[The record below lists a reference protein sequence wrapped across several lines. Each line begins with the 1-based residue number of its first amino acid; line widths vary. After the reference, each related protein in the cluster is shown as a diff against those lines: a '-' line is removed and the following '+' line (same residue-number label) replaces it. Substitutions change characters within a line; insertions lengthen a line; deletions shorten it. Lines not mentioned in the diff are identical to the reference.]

1 MVAAT
6 EGEGGKMS
14 VPRRLLL
21 IGLFV
26 FIVGLA
32 LVFPDPGLADEGKS
46 PLYVRMDA
54 AEDTGAGEASL
65 IDEVLKLEEVL
76 AYAQAYNPAIKAA
89 KSRLLAAQKVP
100 AQASA
105 YEDPLL
111 SWESWNAPENFR
123 LNEANNNI
131 FRLSQ
136 RIPFPGKLRLKGEI
150 ASKEAERMQADLG
163 VTEIDTVAQLKK
175 AYYDLWLVYRNL
187 EVYRRD
193 KELVTQFAR
202 VAEQKYAVGQVSQ
215 PDVLRAQ
222 VELTR
227 LINRV
232 TTERLTLGKAQ
243 ARLNAL
249 LSRSPEAPLGIPQNP
264 PSPAVPYSMSE
275 LEELTLR
282 NRPELLAQTRALE
295 KDNLALALAR
305 KAYYPDFE
313 VSISRFENFGQ
324 RDGFGIGVST
334 TIPLAYKYKYD
345 AAVGEATANL
355 QAARSELGRLR
366 DLALFEVKQ
375 ALVEAQT
382 AASQLNLFLYTHI
395 PQAEQALQTSQIG
408 YQTGTLDFL
417 SLIDSV
423 RAVEQVHLEHLTA
436 AANLEKAW
444 AELER
449 AVGQELPRTV
459 LSGTKRDRA
468 VGPEGASPRGRTS
481 SVLSGPF
488 RQEQKGTCEAHP
500 KGECQGGH
508 SSTKPASHARREAV
522 EGRRGLGPEAK
533 YAKP

>member
-1 MVAAT
+1 MTAAAR
-6 EGEGGKMS
+6 GGKMS
-14 VPRRLLL
+14 APIKERRPLL
-21 IGLFV
+21 IGLFAS
-26 FIVGLA
+26 IVGSA
-32 LVFPDPGLADEGKS
+32 LVLPDPGLADAGKS
-46 PLYVRMDA
+46 PSYVRMDHR
-54 AEDTGAGEASL
+54 EDMGEGEASL
-65 IDEVLKLEEVL
+65 IEEVLTLEAVL
-76 AYAQAYNPAIKAA
+76 AYAQEHNPAIQAA

-105 YEDPLL
+105 YDDPTA
-111 SWESWNAPENFR
+111 SWEAWNAPEDFR
-123 LNEANNNI
+123 IDEAGNNI
-131 FRLSQ
+131 FKLSQ
-136 RIPFPGKLRLKGEI
+136 KIPFPGKLRLKGEM
-150 ASKEAERMQADLG
+150 ASKEAERMEAELRA
-163 VTEIDTVAQLKK
+163 TEIDTVAQLKK

-193 KELVTQFAR
+193 RELVEQFAR
-202 VAEQKYAVGQVSQ
+202 IAEQKYAVGQVSQ

-227 LINRV
+227 LINRL
-232 TTERLTLGKAQ
+232 TTETLGLGKAQ

-249 LSRSPEAPLGIPQNP
+249 LSRPPEVPLGMPKNP
-264 PSPAVPYSMSE
+264 PSPAMPYSMSE

-282 NRPELLAQTRALE
+282 NRPELMAQTRALE
-295 KDNLALALAR
+295 KENLALALAR

-334 TIPLAYKYKYD
+334 SIPLASKYKYD

-355 QAARSELGRLR
+355 QAAQSELGRLR

-382 AASQLNLFLYTHI
+382 ALEQLNLFLYTHI
-395 PQAEQALQTSQIG
+395 PQAEQTLQASQIG

-423 RAVEQVHLEHLTA
+423 RAIEQVHLEHLTA
-436 AANLEKAW
+436 AANFERAW

-449 AVGQELPRTV
+449 AVGQELPR
-459 LSGTKRDRA
+459 
-468 VGPEGASPRGRTS
+468 
-481 SVLSGPF
+481 
-488 RQEQKGTCEAHP
+488 
-500 KGECQGGH
+500 
-508 SSTKPASHARREAV
+508 REAS
-522 EGRRGLGPEAK
+522 